1 MSTPT
6 SPTIQTLLAQLPPGD
21 PIAAGALAGRLGV
34 NRMALSRLVAKA
46 GDQVVR
52 IGQTRST
59 AYAARQVTSAGSQW
73 PLYRLRADAT
83 LEALGELHALTGDT
97 FHFHANAVRP
107 NLTRSPDGD
116 VPAFFPG
123 LPWYLDELR
132 PQGFLGHTFA
142 HRAARSLGVPNDLN
156 RWQLS
161 DTLLALV
168 SAGGTQSGD
177 LLLGG
182 TAAQQAIQVLESPPD
197 RMAVSERIR
206 EYPRRA
212 LAALEGEEVGS
223 SPGGE
228 QPKFTATLEQDGMR
242 RAVLV
247 KFAQQ
252 GAGDAA
258 ERWAD
263 LLVCEHLALD
273 TLRAAG
279 VAASATSLLTT
290 DTHTFLEVE
299 RFDRTPD
306 LLGRHGFV
314 SLSALSSAFTGEA
327 SQEWTGAAGLL
338 QVQGWLT
345 TDTVADIGRLQ
356 AFGRLIGNTDMH
368 QRNLGFHLV
377 DSGPL
382 SLAPAYD
389 MLPMSLAPS
398 RTGILRPASGLQ
410 PPAPTSSRDL
420 VHLQWAAPLARQ
432 LWERVAGSNLIRSST
447 VRDLAAENARRV
459 GVLGRQ
465 FGG

>member
-1 MSTPT
+1 MSKPIPATVK
-6 SPTIQTLLAQLPPGD
+6 TLLAQLPPGD
-21 PIAAGALAGRLGV
+21 PIAAGVLAERLSV

-59 AYAARQVTSAGSQW
+59 AYAARHVTSAGSQW
-73 PLYRLRADAT
+73 PLYRLRPDAT

-97 FHFHANAVRP
+97 FHFQSNTVRP
-107 NLTRSPDGD
+107 NLTRSADGD

-132 PQGFLGHTFA
+132 PQGFLGRTFA

-168 SAGGTQSGD
+168 NAGGTQSGD

-182 TAAQQAIQVLESPPD
+182 AAAQQALQRLESPPD
-197 RMAVSERIR
+197 SMAVHERIR

-212 LAALEGEEVGS
+212 LAALEGEEIGS
-223 SPGGE
+223 SPVGE

-252 GAGDAA
+252 GGGDAA

-263 LLVCEHLALD
+263 LLACEHLALE

-279 VAASATSLLTT
+279 MAASATSLLTT

-327 SQEWTGAAGLL
+327 SREWTGAGGLL
-338 QVQGWLT
+338 QAQGWLT
-345 TDTVADIGRLQ
+345 SETLEAIGRLQ
-356 AFGRLIGNTDMH
+356 AFGRLIGNADMH
-368 QRNLGFHLV
+368 QGNLGFHLV

-398 RTGILRPASGLQ
+398 RTGILRPVSGLQ
-410 PPAPTSSRDL
+410 PPAPDSSRDL
-420 VHLQWAAPLARQ
+420 AHLQWAAPLARQ
-432 LWERVAGSNLIRSST
+432 FWERVAASPLLRSST
-447 VRDLAAENARRV
+447 VRDLAAENTRRV
-459 GVLGRQ
+459 GVLERQ